1 MDIIKISESAKEKT
15 FSKNIKVY
23 ENGKFIE
30 KEFLISS
37 ENPCCGTDKL
47 PSFSLSGGLF
57 PFSSPVLTDKSSELF
72 ILPGFVDVHVHL
84 REPGFSY
91 KETIETGTAAAAAG
105 GFTSVCSMPNLNPA
119 PDCIENLSVQTS
131 LIKQKAKIH
140 VFPYACITKGSKG
153 ESLSDMEE
161 LSEHVI
167 AFTDD
172 GRGVQSDEMMLAAMT
187 KAKSLNK
194 MIVAHCEDERY
205 GTSAESEYLQ
215 VERDLKLVA
224 KTGCR
229 YHLCHASAKESIQL
243 IREAKKAGLPVSVE
257 TAPHYLVFCDED
269 VKDSG
274 DFKMNPPIRKKED
287 QEALIEGICDGTI
300 DMIATDHAPHS
311 AEEKSRGFKNSLNGI
326 VGLETAFPVIYTNFV
341 KKGIISFE
349 KLIQLMSDNP
359 RRIFGIP
366 SVENDGILVETN
378 AKYTVNREEFRTMGR
393 SMPYD
398 GMEVYGKCLA
408 TFINGRMVK

>member
-30 KEFLISS
+30 KEFLIPS
-37 ENPCCGTDKL
+37 ENPCCCTDKL

-57 PFSSPVLTDKSSELF
+57 PFSSSVLTDKSSELF

-91 KETIETGTAAAAAG
+91 KETIETGTTAAAG
-105 GFTSVCSMPNLNPA
+105 GGFTAVCSMPNINPA
-119 PDCIENLSVQTS
+119 LDSVENLKVQTD
-131 LIKQKAKIH
+131 LIKQKAKVH
-140 VFPYACITKGSKG
+140 VYPYACITKGSKG
-153 ESLSDMEE
+153 EQLSDMDE
-161 LSEHVI
+161 LAEYVI

-172 GRGVQSDEMMLAAMT
+172 GKGVQSDEMMQNAMI

-205 GTSAESEYLQ
+205 GTSAESEYIQ
-215 VERDLKLVA
+215 VKRDLELVS
-224 KTGCR
+224 KIGCK
-229 YHLCHASAKESIQL
+229 YHLCHASTKESIQL
-243 IREAKKAGLPVSVE
+243 IREAKKSGLHVSVE
-257 TAPHYLVFCDED
+257 TAPHYLVFCED
-269 VKDSG
+269 DVRDSG
-274 DFKMNPPIRKKED
+274 DFKMNPPIRKKAD

-311 AEEKSRGFKNSLNGI
+311 AEEKGRGFKNSLNGI
-326 VGLETAFPVIYTNFV
+326 VGLETSFPILYTNFV

-349 KLIQLMSDNP
+349 QLVKLMSDNP
-359 RRIFGIP
+359 RKIFGIP
-366 SVENDGILVETN
+366 SNNSDGILLETN
-378 AKYTVNREEFRTMGR
+378 AKYEVKRENFRTMGR
-393 SMPYD
+393 SMPYE

>member
-1 MDIIKISESAKEKT
+1 MSIQHKAQNAKEKT
-15 FSKNIKVY
+15 FSGCVKTY
-23 ENGKFIE
+23 ENGKFIDTNKMFPFVTE
-30 KEFLISS
+30 GE
-37 ENPCCGTDKL
+37 
-47 PSFSLSGGLF
+47 LF
-57 PFSSPVLTDKSSELF
+57 PFSSPFLSDKTNELF

-91 KETIETGTAAAAAG
+91 KETIETGTSAAAAG
-105 GFTSVCSMPNLNPA
+105 GFTAVCSMPNLNPA
-119 PDCIENLSVQTS
+119 PDCLENLKAQTD
-131 LIKQKAKIH
+131 LIDKNAKVH
-140 VFPYACITKGSKG
+140 VYPYACITKGSKG
-153 ESLSDMEE
+153 EELSDMDK
-161 LSEHVI
+161 LAEHVI

-172 GRGVQSDEMMLAAMT
+172 GRGVQSDEMMELAMK

-215 VERDLKLVA
+215 VERDLKLVS
-224 KTGCR
+224 KISCR
-229 YHLCHASAKESIQL
+229 YHLCHASTKESIAL
-243 IREAKKAGLPVSVE
+243 IREAKKAGLPVSAE
-257 TAPHYLVFCDED
+257 TAPHYLIFSEDD

-274 DFKMNPPIRKKED
+274 DFKMNPPIRKKAD

-311 AEEKSRGFKNSLNGI
+311 AEEKSKGFKGSLNGI

-341 KKGIISFE
+341 KKGIFSFE
-349 KLIQLMSDNP
+349 WLVKIMSDNP
-359 RRIFGIP
+359 REIFNIP
-366 SVENDGILVETN
+366 TSKNDGILVEVDTKHTIN
-378 AKYTVNREEFRTMGR
+378 KETFRTLGR

-408 TFINGRMVK
+408 TFINGRMVR

>member
-1 MDIIKISESAKEKT
+1 
-15 FSKNIKVY
+15 
-23 ENGKFIE
+23 
-30 KEFLISS
+30 
-37 ENPCCGTDKL
+37 
-47 PSFSLSGGLF
+47 
-57 PFSSPVLTDKSSELF
+57 
-72 ILPGFVDVHVHL
+72 
-84 REPGFSY
+84 
-91 KETIETGTAAAAAG
+91 
-105 GFTSVCSMPNLNPA
+105 
-119 PDCIENLSVQTS
+119 
-131 LIKQKAKIH
+131 
-140 VFPYACITKGSKG
+140 
-153 ESLSDMEE
+153 
-161 LSEHVI
+161 
-167 AFTDD
+167 
-172 GRGVQSDEMMLAAMT
+172 MMLAAMT

-229 YHLCHASAKESIQL
+229 YHLCHASTKESIQL

-257 TAPHYLVFCDED
+257 TAPHYLVFCDKD

-326 VGLETAFPVIYTNFV
+326 VGLETAFPVVYTNFV

-393 SMPYD
+393 SMPYN

-408 TFINGRMVK
+408 TFISGRMVQ

>member
-1 MDIIKISESAKEKT
+1 MSIDKTSYSAKEKA
-15 FSKNIKVY
+15 FSRLIKVY

-30 KEFLISS
+30 KEFLIPS
-37 ENPCCGTDKL
+37 ESPCCGTDEYS
-47 PSFSLSGGLF
+47 SFSLTGGLF
-57 PFSSPVLTDKSSELF
+57 PFSHPILFDKSSELF

-91 KETIETGTAAAAAG
+91 KETIETGTAAAASG
-105 GFTSVCSMPNLNPA
+105 GFTAVCSMPNIFPA
-119 PDCIENLSVQTS
+119 PDSVENLKIQTD
-131 LIKQKAKIH
+131 LIKQKAKVH
-140 VFPYACITKGSKG
+140 VYPYACITKGSKG
-153 ESLSDMEE
+153 EFLSDMDE
-161 LSEHVI
+161 LAEHVI

-172 GRGVQSDEMMLAAMT
+172 GKGVQSDEMMQNAMI

-205 GTSAESEYLQ
+205 GTSAESEYIQ
-215 VERDLKLVA
+215 VKRDLELVS
-224 KTGCR
+224 KIGCK
-229 YHLCHASAKESIQL
+229 YHLCHASTKESIQL

-257 TAPHYLVFCDED
+257 TAPHYLVFCEDD

-274 DFKMNPPIRKKED
+274 DFKMNPPIRKKAD
-287 QEALIEGICDGTI
+287 QEALIEGICDGTV

-311 AEEKSRGFKNSLNGI
+311 AEEKGRGFKNSLNGI
-326 VGLETAFPVIYTNFV
+326 VGLETSFPVLYTNFV

-349 KLIQLMSDNP
+349 QLIKLMSDNP
-359 RRIFGIP
+359 RRIFDIP
-366 SVENDGILVETN
+366 SNNNDGILIETN
-378 AKYTVNREEFRTMGR
+378 AKYEVKKENFRTMGR
-393 SMPYD
+393 SMPYE